1 MSFLSFSRLYRSTQN
16 QLLAFDSWL
25 DSAFFASAGLVSARY
40 ARFSAFMDRFY
51 VSGLRWFFVECFCEG
66 LTLGLVASIVA
77 LALAQPAFNETSDDW
92 LKKQDIAVTFLD
104 RYGEEVGRRGIL
116 HDDSVPFEQ
125 WPDFFVNAVLATE
138 DRRFFDHFGVDIIG
152 TARAI
157 VVDTQASRAAQGGST
172 ITQQLAKNLFL
183 TREKSVTRKIKEAFL
198 AVWLEKHL
206 SKRDILKLYLDRVY
220 MGAGTFGAQAAA
232 QFYFS
237 KSIKDINL
245 AEAAMLAGLFKA
257 PTKFAPHV
265 NLPAARARANDVL
278 SNLVDA
284 GYMTQGQVYA
294 ARQNPA
300 IPVDRQLI
308 DTPDWYLDWAFDEVK
323 HLADLGMFGN
333 ERTLVVRTAL
343 DSALQKKA
351 ESSLEDALR
360 ESGPRYH
367 ATQSATVVLE
377 PNGAVR
383 AIVGGRDYGDSQF
396 NRATEASRQ
405 PGSSFKPFVYTTA
418 LLTGKYTPNTIV
430 EDSPVCVGNWCP
442 HNFGGSYYGRLP
454 LWQALTK
461 SLNTVAVKLSIAIG
475 NGNQKIGRSKVVE
488 TARRMGITTPLPDT
502 PSLVIGADDV
512 HVIDMASAYA
522 TFANGGHRA
531 PPFAAVEVRNARGD
545 KLYEHAPDMAG
556 TPQIVPS
563 KVIQDMVGM
572 MTHVV
577 EEGTAQAAKIP
588 GVHLAGKTGTTNES
602 RDAWFVGYSGNFVEA
617 IWFGNDDNSPMEN
630 MTGGSL
636 PARTWHEIMAFAHN
650 GIELKPLPGDDANP
664 APTVLS
670 IPQTNSDG
678 SKFVDL
684 TPAMQ
689 GNGGLS
695 KRSASIIR
703 GIEELSRSKPD
714 KRANLDLNL
723 KANVP
728 GFISAGVLT
737 GYTKPDL

>member
-1 MSFLSFSRLYRSTQN
+1 MTSWHFLRAAAAMKN
-16 QLLAFDSWL
+16 ILLALDSWI
-25 DSAFFASAGLVSARY
+25 DTAFFQSASAFKEKYS
-40 ARFSAFMDRFY
+40 RFSAFMDRFY
-51 VSGLRWFFVECFCEG
+51 VSGFKWISVELACES
-66 LTLGLVASIVA
+66 LTLGLGAAIVA
-77 LALAQPAFNETSDDW
+77 LALAQPAFNETSEDW

-116 HDDSVPFEQ
+116 HDDSVPFDQ
-125 WPDFFVNAVLATE
+125 WPDFFIKAVLATE
-138 DRRFFDHFGVDIIG
+138 DRRFFDHFGVDLIG
-152 TARAI
+152 TTRAI
-157 VVDTQASRAAQGGST
+157 IVDTQTSRAAQGGST

-183 TREKSVTRKIKEAFL
+183 TREKSITRKIKEAFL
-198 AVWLEKHL
+198 AVWLETHL

-232 QFYFS
+232 QFYFG
-237 KSIKDINL
+237 KSIREISL
-245 AEAAMLAGLFKA
+245 PEAAMLAGLFKA

-265 NLPAARARANDVL
+265 NLPAARSRANDVL
-278 SNLVDA
+278 SNLVEA

-300 IPVDRQLI
+300 TPIDRQLI
-308 DTPDWYLDWAFDEVK
+308 DSPDWYLDWAFDEVK

-343 DSALQKKA
+343 DSVLQKKA
-351 ESSLEDALR
+351 EASLEDALR

-418 LLTGKYTPNTIV
+418 LMSGKFTPDTIV

-475 NGNQKIGRSKVVE
+475 NGNQKVGRTKVVE
-488 TARRMGITTPLPDT
+488 TARKMGITTPLPDT

-531 PPFAAVEVRNARGD
+531 PPFATVEVRNARGD
-545 KLYEHAPDMAG
+545 KLYENVPDIKKM
-556 TPQIVPS
+556 PQIFS
-563 KVIQDMVGM
+563 TKVMEDMVGM

-650 GIELKPLPGDDANP
+650 GIELKPLPGEGGKFTPSIAR
-664 APTVLS
+664 
-670 IPQTNSDG
+670 IPQTNADG
-678 SKFVDL
+678 SKIIELNAVS
-684 TPAMQ
+684 Q
-689 GNGGLS
+689 GLGALS
-695 KRSASIIR
+695 KRGTSVIQ
-703 GIEELSRSKPD
+703 GIEELSRPKSE
-714 KRANLDLNL
+714 KRADTGFSSNPR
-723 KANVP
+723 AP
-728 GFISAGVLT
+728 GFATVVPAKVT
-737 GYTKPDL
+737 GL